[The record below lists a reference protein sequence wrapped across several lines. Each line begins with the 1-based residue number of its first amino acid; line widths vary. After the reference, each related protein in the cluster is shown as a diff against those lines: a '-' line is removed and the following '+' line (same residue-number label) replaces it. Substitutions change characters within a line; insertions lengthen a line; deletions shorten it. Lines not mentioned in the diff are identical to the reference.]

1 MEGLAELVIDSDVG
15 AGVLFVAAGLPHA
28 AKANI
33 EMKPVRARAGFL
45 RLTDV
50 DMTFSLSFLP
60 RISG

>member
-1 MEGLAELVIDSDVG
+1 MEGLAELVIGSDVG
-15 AGVLFVAAGLPHA
+15 AGVFVAAGLPHA